1 MLLEAAA
8 QVFQREGLAATTNRV
23 AERAG
28 YSIGTLYQYFGSKQA
43 LLYALAE
50 RHIQEIRAA
59 LGDTFEVLRTESPT
73 WEQTVQ
79 QLVTCVVGLH
89 RDHARVH
96 TLMRDYAPRV
106 VELVAQFEALR
117 ADLVA
122 ELAFHL
128 HRCARGGPD
137 PERTAA
143 LLFHTA
149 DGQLHGVLLADEHAE
164 RELARSLLALS

>member
-8 QVFQREGLAATTNRV
+8 QVFQREGLGATTNRI

-50 RHIQEIRAA
+50 RHLHEIGAA
-59 LGDTFEVLRTESPT
+59 LDHTFRTLRAESPT
-73 WEQTVQ
+73 WEQTVRR
-79 QLVTCVVGLH
+79 LVTCVVGLH

-96 TLMRDYAPRV
+96 TLMHDYAPRAP
-106 VELVAQFEALR
+106 ELVARFEELR
-117 ADLVA
+117 EQMVA

-128 HRCARGGPD
+128 DRCGRGGPD
-137 PERTAA
+137 PQRTAA
-143 LLFHTA
+143 LLFHTG

-164 RELARSLLALS
+164 RELTRSLLALS